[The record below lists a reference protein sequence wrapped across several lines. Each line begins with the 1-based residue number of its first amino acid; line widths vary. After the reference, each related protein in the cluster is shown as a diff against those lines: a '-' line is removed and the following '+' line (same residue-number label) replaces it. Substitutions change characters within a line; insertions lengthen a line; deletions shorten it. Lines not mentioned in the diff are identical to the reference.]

1 MPALHECTF
10 HNQENIPSCS
20 DVDGISAS
28 HEYLFHFYLGSDL
41 ENKGS
46 FIKALFFLHE
56 HLDHEGQHMLQNWQS
71 LGEIGIQD
79 RNKSVS
85 GHTCTI

>member
-1 MPALHECTF
+1 
-10 HNQENIPSCS
+10 
-20 DVDGISAS
+20 
-28 HEYLFHFYLGSDL
+28 
-41 ENKGS
+41 
-46 FIKALFFLHE
+46 LFFLHE